1 MDSLLQYVL
10 IVYIYIYITQS
21 HIYELTLQRVWAVCM
36 GSALV
41 YLFQTILR
49 NVLTDPP
56 LDNPMNMEA
65 AQLLL
70 LGQETEYVAR
80 VHSTMQ
86 QPSLISP
93 PWSI

>member
-1 MDSLLQYVL
+1 
-10 IVYIYIYITQS
+10 
-21 HIYELTLQRVWAVCM
+21 M

-41 YLFQTILR
+41 YLFQTIMR

-70 LGQETEYVAR
+70 LGQESEYVAR
-80 VHSTMQ
+80 VHSKHDATTNHHSFL
-86 QPSLISP
+86 PL
-93 PWSI
+93 SI